1 MARTPLALV
10 KAKPRKS
17 TPPPKAALVGKTVIR
32 PLDEVKANPWNP
44 NKMTA
49 FERESLKHGFRTDG
63 WIVSQALLIWGKDDR
78 GKQRNLIIDGEHRW
92 DAARE
97 LGMPEGPMVFR
108 DGLNEAQAKAL
119 TIKLNQKRGRFDED
133 MLSVVLH
140 DINDTLDI
148 ETRSL
153 DLGIPEEELGVYFE
167 EAGPPQGALPS
178 GQASHVRQIQLFF
191 NEQTHEEFV
200 RLSKELAMKMRT
212 TNVTDTVLETMRRA
226 HGGAAQK

>member
-1 MARTPLALV
+1 MARTALAAV
-10 KAKPRKS
+10 RTRKS
-17 TPPPKAALVGKTVIR
+17 VPPPKALLVGKTVIR
-32 PLDEVKANPWNP
+32 PLAEVKANPWNP

-63 WIVSQALLIWGKDDR
+63 WIVSQALLIWGKDEK
-78 GKQRNLIIDGEHRW
+78 GKVRNLIIDGEHRW

-167 EAGPPQGALPS
+167 EAQPPVSDLPS

-191 NEQTHEEFV
+191 NQKTHDEFV
-200 RLSKELAMKMRT
+200 LLCKELAVRMRT
-212 TNVTDTVLETMRRA
+212 GNVTDTVLETMRRA
-226 HGGAAQK
+226 HGGATQK